1 MYVKDAHVA
10 SEDEVAGFR
19 ETLPQSVLSFVLE
32 FAVFVLDVLAPTVQE
47 SHVQPFSFLLTS
59 SLKTKLL
66 DFLACFS
73 SMMTLLRMS
82 AELQS
87 LSALFFCIIVKSC
100 CIFPT
105 ACEKELLLLL
115 M

>member
-19 ETLPQSVLSFVLE
+19 ETLPQSVLPFVLE
-32 FAVFVLDVLAPTVQE
+32 FAVFVLDVLAPAVQE
-47 SHVQPFSFLLTS
+47 SHVQPLLVFAHVLS
-59 SLKTKLL
+59 V
-66 DFLACFS
+66 LACFS

-82 AELQS
+82 AKLQS
-87 LSALFFCIIVKSC
+87 SSALVFCIIVKSC
-100 CIFPT
+100 CFSP
-105 ACEKELLLLL
+105 AASEKELLLLL